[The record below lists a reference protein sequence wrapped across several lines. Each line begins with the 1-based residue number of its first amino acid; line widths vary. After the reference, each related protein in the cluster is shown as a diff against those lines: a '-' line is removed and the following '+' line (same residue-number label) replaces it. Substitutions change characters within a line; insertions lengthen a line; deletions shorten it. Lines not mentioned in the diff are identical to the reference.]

1 MRAYMQAGAALS
13 AALAAL
19 LPGGVM
25 AAQPLADLVPHRAVY
40 EVSVGRPAEVD
51 VDVRAAGEVTMRA
64 EKTCKGWRLMHRLEV
79 ALVIA
84 GQEPLQMVS
93 QIAFDETSDGT
104 RLDFASSLQIN
115 GETVERSK
123 GNARLDTAGKPGQV
137 FFQEPEEELKSLPPE
152 TVLPVRAFAVSMG
165 RLLQGERVVEQLV
178 FDGSDPSGPVRI
190 SDLLLGEAP
199 ALEARPRGDTSLATG
214 PFLRILSS
222 YIDPGTTDS
231 EPRSVQR
238 ADINAAG
245 VTGRWSFNIDAIPLQ
260 AELSEIEALPE
271 PAC

>member
-1 MRAYMQAGAALS
+1 MRANMQAGAALS
-13 AALAAL
+13 AALATL
-19 LPGGVM
+19 LCGGAA
-25 AAQPLADLVPHRAVY
+25 AAQPLADLVPHQAVY
-40 EVSVGRPAEVD
+40 EVSVGRPAE

-79 ALVIA
+79 ALAIA
-84 GQEPLQMVS
+84 GQAPLQMVS
-93 QIAFDETSDGT
+93 QIAFDETGNGS

-123 GNARLDTAGKPGQV
+123 GNARLDAAGKPGQA
-137 FFQEPEEELKSLPPE
+137 FFQEPEEELKTLPPE
-152 TVLPVRAFAVSMG
+152 TVLPVRAFALSMG

-178 FDGSDPSGPVRI
+178 FDGSDPTGPIRI

-199 ALEARPRGDTSLATG
+199 DLDPAPKGDADLAKG
-214 PFLRILSS
+214 PFLRVLSS

-245 VTGRWSFNIDAIPLQ
+245 VTGRWSFNIDTIPLK
-260 AELSEIEALPE
+260 AELSEIKALPE
-271 PAC
+271 PDC